1 MQLRRTKIVC
11 TLGPSTESPDTIAA
25 LIRAGMDVAR
35 FNLSH
40 GDHDIHRRR
49 LRALRE
55 AENITGKHVG
65 VLFDTKGPEIRLGR
79 FRDGRAELKKGSSF
93 KLTIE
98 PVLGN
103 DTICHVTYA
112 GIVSDVAPGATIL
125 LDDGNV
131 TLRVERVEG
140 GEVVCTVL
148 HEGVVSDKKKVTLP
162 GTRVSLPAVSEEDV
176 ADLEFAVSER
186 VEFVAASFIRSVHD
200 VLSVR
205 KVLESRGGDQ
215 LIIAKIENKEACENI
230 EEILKVSDGIMVAR
244 GDLGVEVPAEEVPLI
259 QKNIIERCNR
269 AGKPVI
275 TATQMLESMINRPRP
290 TRAEASD
297 VANAIL
303 DGTDAV
309 MLSGETAVGS
319 YPTEAVTIMAKIA
332 ARTEEALAYEEIL
345 ARRRTAMSKAT
356 TTTDAISYAT
366 TSIAASL
373 RAAAIITPSQ
383 SGHTARMVAK
393 YRPRSPIVA
402 VTPDERVARRLSL
415 VWGVTSCVEPAA
427 KDTDAM
433 MREAWSAAL
442 DAGLIQ
448 EGDLVVITAGVPV
461 GVPGTTNMI
470 KVHTVGSI
478 LVRGMGI
485 GSRPVSGT
493 VRLIRSAEE
502 AGQLS
507 EGEILVTAATD
518 RDFVPAMQR
527 ASAVVTEAGGLTSHA
542 AIVCLNL
549 GIPVIVGAEGALGI
563 LKDGMRVTIDTPR
576 GLIYRGEAQVV

>member
-1 MQLRRTKIVC
+1 MRRTKIVC
-11 TLGPSTESPDTIAA
+11 TLGPATESPDTIAL

-40 GDHDIHRRR
+40 GDHEIHRKR

-55 AENITGKHVG
+55 AEDITGKHVG

-79 FRDGRAELKKGSSF
+79 FREGRAELKKGTTF
-93 KLTIE
+93 RLTIE
-98 PVLGN
+98 PVLGD
-103 DTICHVTYA
+103 DTICHVTHT
-112 GIVSDVAPGATIL
+112 GIISDVAPGVTIL

-140 GEVVCTVL
+140 SEVVCTVV
-148 HEGVVSDKKKVTLP
+148 HEGMVSDKKKVTLP
-162 GTRVSLPAVSEEDV
+162 GIRVSLPAVSEEDV

-186 VEFVAASFIRSVHD
+186 AEFVAASFIRSAHD

-230 EEILKVSDGIMVAR
+230 DEILKVSDGIMVAR

-259 QKNIIERCNR
+259 QKSIIERCNR

-275 TATQMLESMINRPRP
+275 TATQMLESMITRPRP

-319 YPTEAVTIMAKIA
+319 YPVEAVTIMAKIA

-345 ARRRTAMSKAT
+345 ARRRTAMSTAT

-402 VTPDERVARRLSL
+402 VTPNERVARRLSM

-485 GSRPVSGT
+485 GSKPVSGT
-493 VRLIRSAEE
+493 VRLIRNAEE
-502 AGQLS
+502 AGKLS
-507 EGEILVTAATD
+507 QGEILVTAATD

-563 LKDGMRVTIDTPR
+563 LEDGMRVTIDTPR
-576 GLIYRGEAQVV
+576 GLIYRGEAQVI